1 MSDFAVTFRSTACL
15 LYHFVAGLSRGF
27 AKLFLSFFN
36 LSTEL
41 VALADSFVI
50 ISLLLHFVN
59 TFFHFFLDF
68 SAFIFRRTNFP
79 LFIDY
84 FRSIYYNIYDFVF
97 TGAF

>member
-1 MSDFAVTFRSTACL
+1 MAFRSTACL

-27 AKLFLSFFN
+27 PKLFLSFFN

-59 TFFHFFLDF
+59 TFFTFF
-68 SAFIFRRTNFP
+68 
-79 LFIDY
+79 
-84 FRSIYYNIYDFVF
+84 
-97 TGAF
+97 